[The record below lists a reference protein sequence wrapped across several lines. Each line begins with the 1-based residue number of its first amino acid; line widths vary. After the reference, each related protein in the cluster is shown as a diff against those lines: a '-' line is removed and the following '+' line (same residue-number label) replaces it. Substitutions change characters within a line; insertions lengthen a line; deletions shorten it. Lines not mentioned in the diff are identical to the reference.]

1 MAAISILFEL
11 HILFELAGRWV
22 RFGPFEKAFDFFG
35 TGLFWTVQAL
45 GHMPGNLCA
54 VVHKG
59 KDEWIVLGSDCCH
72 SRYEYFYY
80 VAF

>member
-1 MAAISILFEL
+1 VS
-11 HILFELAGRWV
+11 
-22 RFGPFEKAFDFFG
+22 FGPFEKAFDFFG
-35 TGLFWTVQAL
+35 TGSFWIVQAP

-54 VVHKG
+54 VVRKG

-72 SRYEYFYY
+72 SRYECFYY